1 MATRAATRKAAQ
13 AQSTRSGRV
22 PQERIDELIR
32 PGLGQKDVRLR
43 SLAPTARK
51 QEAIRRLNDPE
62 TAAGKP
68 GTNLC
73 RYAGDDKQMT
83 GKRPGYYNKRNIS
96 ANAVRLCKQIVDEAW
111 TDPAFLKEEKIACGD
126 DKKWVFA
133 HQRGDKRVKG
143 HCRKV
148 DAPRPRAKKPKADPR
163 EKELAALIRKR
174 DGTSNMSEYNAL
186 DKQIKALRAEL
197 KPKAQ
202 SKPKPKPSPS
212 PPRVAS
218 KPFGVDTG
226 DTFGVLDRLAGEDF
240 TGDPGTGFDG
250 VTKPVSVQ
258 PQPKFNQRI
267 YTYVQSLPRGQQKK
281 AMNALRQYVYGPGRM
296 QPDDAIERYRERL
309 VRDAQ
314 APVGSTEFD
323 ELDASD
329 SDAEDDPMSQFAAL
343 LRGNGVGE
351 ITNGAGDGSRDDTT
365 VPMYDAMFPPAENE
379 DDSPVPGA
387 AIAHRA
393 MVVGQNRERALANAR
408 VEAERAAAEARRA
421 RFVTVDLPR
430 ILARSPD
437 QRDRILAVFANMI
450 RDDEMANL
458 MRDADMGGDGVSGGA
473 HDAER
478 LAVANAKATAG
489 HVRRVLTRF
498 DDENNTWLD
507 PDRSGPANSAMNQ
520 LYDSAHDV
528 VANAERALQ
537 VARDEHMAMGY
548 NALDGSQLE
557 EMLAGQGSALTITAY

>member
-1 MATRAATRKAAQ
+1 M
-13 AQSTRSGRV
+13 
-22 PQERIDELIR
+22 
-32 PGLGQKDVRLR
+32 
-43 SLAPTARK
+43 
-51 QEAIRRLNDPE
+51 
-62 TAAGKP
+62 
-68 GTNLC
+68 
-73 RYAGDDKQMT
+73 
-83 GKRPGYYNKRNIS
+83 
-96 ANAVRLCKQIVDEAW
+96 
-111 TDPAFLKEEKIACGD
+111 KEEKMACGD

-148 DAPRPRAKKPKADPR
+148 DAPRPRAKKAKADPR
-163 EKELAALIRKR
+163 ENELAALIRKR
-174 DGTSNMSEYNAL
+174 DNASNLSEYNAL
-186 DKQIKALRAEL
+186 DKQVKALRAEL

-202 SKPKPKPSPS
+202 SKPKPQSA
-212 PPRVAS
+212 PPPQVAS

-226 DTFGVLDRLAGEDF
+226 DPFNVLDGIAGEDF
-240 TGDPGTGFDG
+240 TGNPGTGFDG
-250 VTKPVSVQ
+250 VAQPVSVQ

-267 YTYVQSLPRGQQKK
+267 YTYVQSLPRGQQKT

-329 SDAEDDPMSQFAAL
+329 SDTEDDPMSQFAAL
-343 LRGNGVGE
+343 LKGNGVGE

-408 VEAERAAAEARRA
+408 VEAERAAAEARRVK
-421 RFVTVDLPR
+421 FVTVDLPR

-458 MRDADMGGDGVSGGA
+458 LRDADMGGDGVSGGA

-478 LAVANAKATAG
+478 LALRVAKDNLAN
-489 HVRRVLTRF
+489 RRRILTRF
-498 DDENNTWLD
+498 DNFEDNSWLD
-507 PDRSGPANSAMNQ
+507 PDRNGPPNSNLNQ
-520 LYDSAHDV
+520 LYDDTDDV
-528 VANAERALQ
+528 QDAEENLSFARA
-537 VARDEHMAMGY
+537 EHAALGY
-548 NALDGSQLE
+548 NALDGSQLA
-557 EMLAGQGSALTITAY
+557 EMLAGQGSALTITTY